1 MFVQA
6 LVPEPAVEA
15 LDVAVLH
22 RSAGLD
28 QDVPDAVA
36 LRSADEGSAGE
47 LRAVVGAH
55 GSATVRHFKRR
66 PLPAH

>member
-1 MFVQA
+1 LLAIRTVTFCTEVKGT
-6 LVPEPAVEA
+6 P
-15 LDVAVLH
+15 H

-36 LRSADEGSAGE
+36 LRSADERSAGE